1 MPKWVVPTLVLLAA
15 LAFTVFALVARSRET
30 HSPLPRIDFIPDMDL
45 QDKFKTQTEN
55 PMFAD
60 GRAMRRPVQGT
71 VARGQLNADG
81 RFYRGVDGATWTTSF
96 PMKIDDNVMKRGR
109 ERYNIFCAPCHG
121 LAGNGD
127 GMTAKRADSL
137 QEGTWTPPSSYHT
150 DRLRA
155 MPVGE
160 VFNTITYG
168 IRKMPPYGSQV
179 PEADRWAII
188 AYVRALQRSR
198 NATMDDVPDEIR
210 PALK

>member
-1 MPKWVVPTLVLLAA
+1 M
-15 LAFTVFALVARSRET
+15 AFTVFALVARGRET

-60 GRAMRRPVQGT
+60 GRAMRQPVRGS
-71 VARGQLNADG
+71 VARGRLNADD
-81 RFYRGVDGATWTTSF
+81 RFYRGVDGATWTAAF
-96 PMKIDDNVMKRGR
+96 PIQIDGKVMERGR

-121 LAGNGD
+121 LAGYGD
-127 GMTAKRADSL
+127 GMIAKRADSL
-137 QEGTWTPPSSYHT
+137 QEGTWTPPPSYHT
-150 DRLRA
+150 GLLRD
-155 MPVGE
+155 MPAGRI
-160 VFNTITYG
+160 FNTITYG

-198 NATMDDVPDEIR
+198 NATMDDVPGDVR